1 MHNTTYRRCTILQF
15 CKIHSKGT
23 MKNVFGMPV
32 SYLPWQER
40 QRREFYTVTAL
51 VEFFDWSVVILQKVK
66 RQEKHSLEF
75 IERGK
80 EYLLDWV
87 WYSACCKITWSWVL
101 THIHLNE
108 NSTRTQCELDLNST
122 WTQYELNLNS
132 MRTPHKFNENSIEFQ
147 IPSKV
152 YNTSRYTNT

>member
-1 MHNTTYRRCTILQF
+1 
-15 CKIHSKGT
+15 

-75 IERGK
+75 IERG
-80 EYLLDWV
+80 ERVPTRLSLIL
-87 WYSACCKITWSWVL
+87 SMLCKITWSWVL

-108 NSTRTQCELDLNST
+108 NSTQTQCELDLNST

-132 MRTPHKFNENSIEFQ
+132 MRTRHKFNENSIEFQ

>member
-1 MHNTTYRRCTILQF
+1 
-15 CKIHSKGT
+15 

-80 EYLLDWV
+80 EYLLLDWV

-122 WTQYELNLNS
+122 WTQYEPNLNS
-132 MRTPHKFNENSIEFQ
+132 MRTRHKFNENSIEFQ